1 MDISKTLTGV
11 PMDPQSRQPMY
22 LQIAWIIGEKIR
34 GLILTTGTKLPP
46 ERELA
51 ALFGVSRTTAINAYR
66 YLEQQGLVVTR
77 VGSGT
82 YVAELPTGTAEEGS
96 AVPWMQLMTPFP
108 RLPLSTVLRELL
120 DIDFSGGSISLAAGM
135 PDPDLYPVEL
145 LQRMM
150 GSDENSINPVD
161 LGHIATEGYG
171 PLRRLVARLLADRD
185 IVSTAENVTITAGS
199 QQGLYLLSKALL
211 EPGDYVVV
219 ESPTFIGA
227 HQVFSAAGARILGL
241 PTGRSYFSMLEDY
254 LVRYRPKLLYLIPT
268 YHNPT
273 GRVMSE
279 AERRELL
286 RLAARHRLVVVEDDP
301 YSSLYYGE
309 KPPASLKA
317 LDTYGGVVY
326 LSTYSK
332 VLFPGL
338 RTGYVVANPALIN
351 RMALE
356 KQFIDLHSNNLAQ
369 WLLCRFLAS
378 GALEEHLALVRSAY
392 KKRRDALAKALRRY
406 CGPDLSFELP
416 GGGFFIWCRLNRLFS
431 SSRLLHQATGEGVS
445 FVPGEAFYVHP
456 PEGEKE
462 LRLCFATHA
471 EKPLQEGTRRLAR
484 ALAGIKRTGKDQNT
498 VVNQPVKPLI

>member
-1 MDISKTLTGV
+1 MLIGV
-11 PMDPQSRQPMY
+11 QLEPQSRQPMY
-22 LQIAWIIGEKIR
+22 LQIAGVIGEKIR
-34 GLILTTGTKLPP
+34 GLVCPTGTRLPP

-66 YLEQQGLVVTR
+66 CLEQQGLVVTR

-82 YVAELPTGTAEEGS
+82 YVAELPAGTAEEGS
-96 AVPWMQLMTPFP
+96 AVPWIQLMTPFP
-108 RLPLSTVLRELL
+108 RMPLSTVLREILE
-120 DIDFSGGSISLAAGM
+120 IDFSGGTISLAAGM

-145 LQRMM
+145 MQRMM
-150 GSDENSINPVD
+150 AGVDNSINPVD

-185 IVSTAENVTITAGS
+185 IESGGDNVMITAGS

-227 HQVFSAAGARILGL
+227 HQVFSASGARILGL
-241 PTGRSYFSMLEDY
+241 PITGRSYFGMLEDY

-279 AERRELL
+279 SERRELL

-301 YSSLYYGE
+301 YSGLYYGA

-317 LDTYGGVVY
+317 MDTYGGVVY

-338 RTGYVVANPALIN
+338 RTGYVVTNPALIN

-369 WLLCRFLAS
+369 WLLCRFLES
-378 GALEEHLALVRSAY
+378 GALEEHLALVRSEY
-392 KKRRDALAKALRRY
+392 KNRRDALAKALRRY
-406 CGPDLSFELP
+406 CGPDLSFEIP
-416 GGGFFIWCRLNRLFS
+416 GGGFFIWCRINRLFS
-431 SSRLLHQATGEGVS
+431 ASRLLHQATGEGVS
-445 FVPGEAFYVHP
+445 FVPGEAFYAHP

-484 ALAGIKRTGKDQNT
+484 ALAGIKRTGKHQDFE
-498 VVNQPVKPLI
+498 VNQPVKPII